1 MNEVDAGNNPETGH
15 GKKHKKKKHVKKWIQ
30 GEKGKD
36 GAVKHPGALKAAAK
50 RHGKSTKEEAEDE
63 SKSSDPKIRSR
74 GNLGKRFLGVAK
86 HGNIHKKG
94 KKKHHGKRVTKR

>member
-1 MNEVDAGNNPETGH
+1 MAT
-15 GKKHKKKKHVKKWIQ
+15 KKKSKKRKKGHLFGKPS
-30 GEKGKD
+30 GEV
-36 GAVKHPGALKAAAK
+36 VKHPGSLKKAAAK
-50 RHGKSTKEEAEDE
+50 HGVSTKEEAEEE

-94 KKKHHGKRVTKR
+94 KKKGHSKRRITKR

>member
-15 GKKHKKKKHVKKWIQ
+15 GKKHKKKKHAKKWIQ
-30 GEKGKD
+30 GAVQHK
-36 GAVKHPGALKAAAK
+36 GAVKKAAAK
-50 RHGKSTKEEAEDE
+50 HGVSTKEEAEKE
-63 SKSSDPKIRSR
+63 SHSSDPKIRSR
-74 GNLGKRFLGVAK
+74 GNLAKRFIGAAK